1 MNNMNLVLWDKD
13 GNSKQLYPIY
23 VNNDGTGPKGLG
35 IGNEFNL
42 SLEKLI
48 LSIKNFVCDDF

>member
-1 MNNMNLVLWDKD
+1 MGD